1 MEKYFMNEAL
11 KLAKKAFDK
20 DEIPV
25 GAVIVKDNKIIGC
38 GYNEKEKYK
47 NPLKHAEMIAIEEA
61 CRYIGD
67 WRLNECVLYV
77 TLEPC
82 LMCMGAIVE
91 TRIGKV
97 VYGAKK
103 NDQMFAMKNDVDVVG
118 GILEEEC
125 LSILQDFFKNRRNK

>member
-1 MEKYFMNEAL
+1 MEKYYMNEAL
-11 KLAKKAFDK
+11 KLAKKAFDEG
-20 DEIPV
+20 EIPV
-25 GAVIVKDNKIIGC
+25 GAVIVKDNKIISC

-61 CRYIGD
+61 CKYIGD
-67 WRLNECVLYV
+67 WRLNDCVLYV

-91 TRIGKV
+91 TRIEKV
-97 VYGAKK
+97 VYGVKK
-103 NDQMFAMKNDVDVVG
+103 FDQMFDIKNDIDVVG